1 MCSKIPDTGFI
12 VHSVPGMEQLKI
24 LLYLICILN
33 FGCNTAVLWYGITVH
48 KIILVLKKDSNIYS
62 VLSLSHSEN
71 HGASQNAFRTMLEL
85 KHMNRYLCSDV
96 MHKTNII
103 DHFRIAQVFPLK
115 LMFLILSFILKA
127 IFAISLQLFLVIL
140 DLNAVYEV
148 GYL

>member
-1 MCSKIPDTGFI
+1 
-12 VHSVPGMEQLKI
+12 
-24 LLYLICILN
+24 
-33 FGCNTAVLWYGITVH
+33 
-48 KIILVLKKDSNIYS
+48 
-62 VLSLSHSEN
+62 
-71 HGASQNAFRTMLEL
+71 
-85 KHMNRYLCSDV
+85 MNRYLCSDV